1 MQQKHLFTIEEV
13 VIETGICR
21 TNVYAQ
27 MKSGALK
34 AVKIGR
40 RTFVRPDDLRAF
52 IASAPNYV
60 PQSAA

>member
-21 TNVYAQ
+21 SNIYTQ

-34 AVKIGR
+34 AVKVGR
-40 RTFVRPDDLRAF
+40 RTFIRPDDLRTF
-52 IASAPNYV
+52 IDSAPSYV
-60 PQSAA
+60 PQAAT